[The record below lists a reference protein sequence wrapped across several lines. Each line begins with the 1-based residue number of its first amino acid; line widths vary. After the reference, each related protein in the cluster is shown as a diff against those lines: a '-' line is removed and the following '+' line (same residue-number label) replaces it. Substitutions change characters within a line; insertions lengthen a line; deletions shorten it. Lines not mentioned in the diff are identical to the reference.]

1 MLLIDK
7 MMRDGSYDFYS
18 KGTEISDKNKAECF
32 HKETMRVF
40 TDYINISDKNK
51 PNHKKL
57 YMLVKTWQRVTFQ
70 TEDQRFITGKVLE

>member
-18 KGTEISDKNKAECF
+18 KGTQITDKNKADCF

-40 TDYINISDKNK
+40 TDYINIDKQ
-51 PNHKKL
+51 L
-57 YMLVKTWQRVTFQ
+57 YMLVKTWQRVTF
-70 TEDQRFITGKVLE
+70 